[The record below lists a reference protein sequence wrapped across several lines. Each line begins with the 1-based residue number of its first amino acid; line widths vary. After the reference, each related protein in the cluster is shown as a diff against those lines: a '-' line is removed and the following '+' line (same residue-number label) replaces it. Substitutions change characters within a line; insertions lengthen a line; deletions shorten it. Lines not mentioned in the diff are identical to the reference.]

1 MTVMLRRYSGFSPEI
16 FEKGLVLR
24 MRGSSLFLYLF
35 LCRTS
40 DRKSSLQFKAS
51 DKEISEQTGASP
63 RALCDARRNL
73 ATLGLIHCERCPGGM
88 YTYSLCDP
96 ETGRPFPGDPK
107 TKAQY
112 VKKEKPAP
120 AERPTAWRTTLSPAS
135 EKPASHETSA
145 GDTSFNFGYN
155 DWPPDMVYFPID
167 AYDRPR

>member
-1 MTVMLRRYSGFSPEI
+1 
-16 FEKGLVLR
+16 

-40 DRKSSLQFKAS
+40 DRKSSLQFKAN

-73 ATLGLIHCERCPGGM
+73 ATLGLIHCERCPGGV

-112 VKKEKPAP
+112 VKKEKPVPPDRPP
-120 AERPTAWRTTLSPAS
+120 ARQTTPSTVSKKAAS
-135 EKPASHETSA
+135 RKVSA
-145 GDTSFNFGYN
+145 EDTSFNFGYN
-155 DWPPDMVYFPID
+155 EYPLVDRVYFPKD
-167 AYDRPR
+167 FFNGYR

>member
-1 MTVMLRRYSGFSPEI
+1 
-16 FEKGLVLR
+16 

-63 RALCDARRNL
+63 RALCDARKNL
-73 ATLGLIHCERCPGGM
+73 AMLGLVHCERCPGGV

-96 ETGRPFPGDPK
+96 ETGQPFPGDPK

-112 VKKEKPAP
+112 VKKEKPASS
-120 AERPTAWRTTLSPAS
+120 ERPTARQTTPSTAS
-135 EKPASHETSA
+135 EKPATREASA
-145 GDTSFNFGYN
+145 GDISFNFGYN
-155 DWPPDMVYFPID
+155 DYPPDKVYFPKGT
-167 AYDRPR
+167 YDRPQ